1 MGGRGAIV
9 LSEDRKGANRP
20 KRSHVRQSTHVCRRR
35 LAMPV
40 ELTRDAEARER
51 VGIEALVR
59 LVTVDHVGVAIK
71 DFRKPS
77 RAGARHTDEQDRSLT
92 NGAPALG
99 IAVTERGAGD
109 IGSSIHA
116 QACATG
122 QEDLL
127 LEDGAETQLSTEPGN
142 ASPRLRRCH
151 VLENASAAG
160 NCLNMKRRGSYR
172 REARHPMLKAP
183 RVRPIT
189 IIFCI
194 YHNKFRLAGEHS
206 QCSSNFAAPTL
217 TLEARVSRAE
227 FAICFGCSKRGKC
240 DGSHTLDER
249 LSLRSGCKFMVTSW

>member
-9 LSEDRKGANRP
+9 LSEDREGANRP
-20 KRSHVRQSTHVCRRR
+20 ERSHVRQSTHVCRRR

-151 VLENASAAG
+151 VLDDAQRRRQLRST
-160 NCLNMKRRGSYR
+160 RRGA
-172 REARHPMLKAP
+172 EATAGSLDTRMLTAP
-183 RVRPIT
+183 RVHPIT
-189 IIFCI
+189 IIYV
-194 YHNKFRLAGEHS
+194 YHNKFQFLRPHAH
-206 QCSSNFAAPTL
+206 
-217 TLEARVSRAE
+217 ARGARCASRNLL
-227 FAICFGCSKRGKC
+227 IWTPDCSKRGKC